1 MKKIWQN
8 PFFKITLSTLAGML
22 IGYFFNNISL
32 FTGIGF
38 ALGLSYFY
46 IAKSD
51 G

>member
-1 MKKIWQN
+1 MKKLWQN

-22 IGYFFNNISL
+22 IGYIFNSISL

-38 ALGLSYFY
+38 ALGLGYFY
-46 IAKSD
+46 IARYN

>member
-1 MKKIWQN
+1 MKKLWQN
-8 PFFKITLSTLAGML
+8 RFVKVTLSTLVGM
-22 IGYFFNNISL
+22 IVGYFLQNISL

-46 IAKSD
+46 IARSN

>member
-1 MKKIWQN
+1 MKRLWQN
-8 PFFKITLSTLAGML
+8 PFFKIILSTLAGML
-22 IGYFFNNISL
+22 VGYFLHNISL

-46 IAKSD
+46 IARSN